1 MKKCLSLVLALAMLS
16 VSFAALA
23 DTFVMGID
31 PEYPPFSYMGDD
43 GEYTG
48 FDVEICKAA
57 CDLLGLDF
65 EIFVVNG

>member
-1 MKKCLSLVLALAMLS
+1 MLRESGAKGGFYFMKKCLSLVLALALLC

-48 FDVEICKAA
+48 FDVEI
-57 CDLLGLDF
+57 
-65 EIFVVNG
+65 